1 MKKSSV
7 ALIAGCL
14 FAVCSLA
21 LVDLQASGSAQM
33 ARVAMSAEAVV
44 IGQFDSPPTAPPH
57 RI

>member
-14 FAVCSLA
+14 YAVCSLA
-21 LVDLQASGSAQM
+21 LFDVQASGSAQL
-33 ARVAMSAEAVV
+33 ASAAAPV
-44 IGQFDSPPTAPPH
+44 IGQFDVPPTAPPH